1 MDKPAENDFHDIFT
15 QQRKFSMAEE
25 TLTADGTTMPATSAD
40 KSIAPKN
47 LVTLLKEWPL
57 SRKLALAGVVLI
69 STVLFG
75 LLIYQG
81 KTADYQLLYAN
92 LTEND
97 AGPVVEWLKAENIP
111 YQLKNNGRN
120 IWIPASILH
129 ETRLNLAA
137 NGLPAGSGV
146 GFEVFDKQSFALTD
160 YVQKVNFTR
169 ALQGELSRT
178 IASLDPV
185 DTARVHLALPEKRLF
200 KDQQKPATAS
210 VIVSLSKGKTLDE
223 KQVQGIIHLV
233 AGSISGLIPENISVI
248 DSNGVVL
255 DSGRQEDQDELLSVD
270 MLAYQQEV
278 EHRLEMRAQDL
289 LDKTMG
295 KDKAMVRVSATL
307 DFAKVEKTEEFFDGD
322 EPVIRSEQVNQE
334 QSGTP
339 TAGGIPGVQSNL
351 QGTTLQQSGEN
362 SSSKTS
368 RTTNYEISKTISRI
382 INPVGTI
389 QQLSVSILVADKIIP
404 ATEENPETTAPRS
417 AEELQALEAMVS
429 VALGLVP
436 DRGDQINVLS
446 MPFTEAPEEI
456 LLAESLPDNLL
467 YEYLPFVKITLVAVG
482 ALLLYLLLVR
492 PIIKTMKGEVREHY
506 KTVEALEQEQYAAE
520 QALETDKHE
529 REEKVVEDPVAFIRR
544 NVMENPAPTA
554 HIIKKW
560 LQET

>member
-1 MDKPAENDFHDIFT
+1 
-15 QQRKFSMAEE
+15 MAEE

-334 QSGTP
+334 QSGMP
-339 TAGGIPGVQSNL
+339 AAGGIPGVQSNL

-389 QQLSVSILVADKIIP
+389 QQLSVSILVADRIIP

-506 KTVEALEQEQYAAE
+506 KTVEALEQEQYAAD